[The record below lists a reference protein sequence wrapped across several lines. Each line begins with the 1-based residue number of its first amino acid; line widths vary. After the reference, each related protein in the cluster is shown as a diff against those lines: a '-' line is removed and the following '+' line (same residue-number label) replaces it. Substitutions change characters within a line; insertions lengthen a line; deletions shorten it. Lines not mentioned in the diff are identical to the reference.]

1 MQQPDGAPLSGTER
15 STASDLGAMD
25 AAAIAAAF
33 VDATARLPQALA
45 SEQDA
50 LATAIDSVAK
60 RMATGGRMVLVG
72 AGTSGRLAHMEA
84 LEVGPT
90 FGIDADSVIAL
101 VAERMDEVDPDD
113 NEAIDAAEDDGPA
126 AVRALDRLAV
136 GSRDSVV
143 GIAASGRTPFTLAA
157 LEAARTLG
165 ALTVSVA
172 CNHPSPMG
180 ALADIA
186 IHPLLGPELLAG
198 STRLGAGTATKVI
211 LDALTTG
218 VMVRLGH
225 VYRDRMVDMRAGNA
239 KLRDRAVGIVMDLT
253 ARPPEEARAALESVG
268 WWCRAATIR
277 LELGLAPAAAIERAE
292 RFAFLADAL
301 AADPDDRS

>member
-1 MQQPDGAPLSGTER
+1 MHELDGTPQSGTER

-25 AAAIAAAF
+25 AATIAAAF
-33 VDATARLPQALA
+33 VDATARLPKALS
-45 SEQDA
+45 SEQEA
-50 LATAIDSVAK
+50 LATAIESVAE

-90 FGIDADSVIAL
+90 FGIEADAVLAV
-101 VAERMDEVDPDD
+101 VAEHVDGVDPDD
-113 NEAIDAAEDDGPA
+113 DESIDAAEDDGAA
-126 AVRALDRLAV
+126 AVRALDALTV
-136 GSRDSVV
+136 GARDSVV

-157 LEAARTLG
+157 LGAGRKLG

-172 CNHPSPMG
+172 CNHPSSMG
-180 ALADIA
+180 DLADIT
-186 IHPLLGPELLAG
+186 IHPNLGPELLAG
-198 STRLGAGTATKVI
+198 STRLSAGTATKVI

-225 VYRDRMVDMRAGNA
+225 VHQDRMVDMRAGNA
-239 KLRDRAVGIVMDLT
+239 KLRERAVGIVTDLT
-253 ARPPEEARAALESVG
+253 GRPPEEARAALESVR

-277 LELGLAPAAAIERAE
+277 LELSLAPEAAIERAE

-301 AADPDDRS
+301 ATDHDDRS